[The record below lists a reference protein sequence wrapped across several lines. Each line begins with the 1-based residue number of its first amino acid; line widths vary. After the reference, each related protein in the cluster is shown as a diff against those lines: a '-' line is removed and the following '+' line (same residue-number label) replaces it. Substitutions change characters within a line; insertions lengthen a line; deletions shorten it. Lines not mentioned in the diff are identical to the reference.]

1 VKLNIRK
8 IVLIGLP
15 FLLLAAGGIYFALN
29 YRSFI
34 TPSLPVGLETTP
46 LTRGTVIARVGS
58 TGKARANQMATL
70 TWKTDGT
77 VGKVNVKN
85 GDMVK
90 TGDVLLELDP
100 ESYNGTILQA
110 LQDLPAAQRDL
121 DNLNISEVKRTQAK
135 EDLSKAEID
144 YKNAKDTRELKNQR
158 NASDT
163 NLADAEAVYLQAK
176 SNLEAAKMY
185 YSFLQDQPEDEPVR
199 AQVAARLSQAQKN
212 YDWAVWNYQWAQSKP
227 LPEDVRI
234 ADANLKVAESKLDD
248 ARRNWEKVKDNAD
261 PDDLTAAKTKVD
273 AINAQIALTKITAPI
288 DGQVTGL
295 KMLPGDLVNQRSQAL
310 VLVDSSKMF
319 LDVSISEVDINRVKI
334 GQKVSFTFDAI
345 PEKDYQGTITEIDKV
360 GTSTNNV
367 IYFTVTCEIDSF
379 DSSLKPGMTA
389 AVSIDSEKAENVLV
403 VPTSSVMT
411 IKSKKSV
418 YVLENQTL
426 KTIPVEIGLVSER
439 QVEIKSGD
447 LHEGDRIVTNP
458 GIIPTPASGK

>member
-1 VKLNIRK
+1 
-8 IVLIGLP
+8 
-15 FLLLAAGGIYFALN
+15 
-29 YRSFI
+29 
-34 TPSLPVGLETTP
+34 
-46 LTRGTVIARVGS
+46 
-58 TGKARANQMATL
+58 MATL

-77 VGKVNVKN
+77 IGKVNVKN

-100 ESYNGTILQA
+100 KSYNASILQA
-110 LQDLPAAQRDL
+110 LQDLPAAQRNL
-121 DNLNISEVKRTQAK
+121 DNLDISEVKRTQAK

-144 YKNAKDTRELKNQR
+144 FKNAKDSRELKNQR
-158 NASDT
+158 NTSDT

-176 SNLEAAKMY
+176 SNLEAIKTY
-185 YSFLQDQPEDEPVR
+185 YSFLQDKPEDDLAR
-199 AQVAARLSQAQKN
+199 AQVAAQLSRAQKS

-227 LPEDVRI
+227 IPEDVQI
-234 ADANLKVAESKLDD
+234 AEANLKVAESKLDD
-248 ARRNWEKVKDNAD
+248 AKRNWEKVKDNPD
-261 PDDLTAAKTKVD
+261 PDDLTAAKIKVD
-273 AINAQIALTKITAPI
+273 AINAQIELTKIIAPI
-288 DGQVTGL
+288 DGQVTSL

-310 VLVDSSKMF
+310 VLVDTSKMF
-319 LDVSISEVDINRVKI
+319 LDVSISEVDINRVQI
-334 GQKVSFTFDAI
+334 GQKVNFTFDAI
-345 PEKDYQGTITEIDKV
+345 PDKNYQGTITEIDKV
-360 GTSTNNV
+360 GTSINNV

-389 AVSIDSEKAENVLV
+389 AVSIDAEKVENVLV

-418 YVLENQTL
+418 YVLEKETL
-426 KTIPVEIGLVSER
+426 KTVPVEIGLVSEG